1 MTCFIIKELTNEFQ
15 GQFESF
21 GETKKST
28 KVLVLIDKEVTKVN
42 KKGNGNVTISY
53 KTKCIDSG

>member
-1 MTCFIIKELTNEFQ
+1 M
-15 GQFESF
+15 SF
-21 GETKKST
+21 RDNLKVLGKTKKST

-53 KTKCIDSG
+53 KTKCIDSGW